1 MKSSSKVER
10 YGYLIFLP
18 NDVGIC
24 DAHGQCVVV
33 LVWLECVCCGRW
45 CSIAVFTAVEPV
57 ALSVPVVIEVVVAVE
72 VGDKR
77 R

>member
-1 MKSSSKVER
+1 MNLLFVFQMMWESGMHMASV
-10 YGYLIFLP
+10 
-18 NDVGIC
+18 V
-24 DAHGQCVVV
+24 VVV